1 MASGSTTRS
10 SARSSGSSGSSG
22 SSDQRRATQ
31 ASQASKEAQPLLNQR
46 GHVIQQP
53 DTVRRMPIGLDA
65 PVRLRSATALN
76 QVLADTL
83 MLYSMYKKHHWQVSG
98 HTFYQLHLLF
108 DKHAGEQLEL
118 VDLLAE
124 RVQLLGGVAVGMPH
138 DVAAATKIE
147 RPPKGAE
154 EVPVMIDRLLAAH
167 EHILRESRAL
177 AKRAE
182 DDDDLGTNDLLVSDV
197 VRTNELQV
205 WFLGEHV
212 VDTPATHARDGNDGG
227 GR

>member
-1 MASGSTTRS
+1 MLGQHGRII
-10 SARSSGSSGSSG
+10 
-22 SSDQRRATQ
+22 Q
-31 ASQASKEAQPLLNQR
+31 A
-46 GHVIQQP
+46 P

-65 PVRLRSATALN
+65 DVRLRMATALN
-76 QVLADTL
+76 QTLADTIT
-83 MLYSMYKKHHWQVSG
+83 LYNLYKKHHWQVSG

-138 DVAAATKIE
+138 DVAEATKIE

-167 EHILRESRAL
+167 EVILRECREQAQRSEEAG
-177 AKRAE
+177 
-182 DDDDLGTNDLLVSDV
+182 DLGTNDLLVSDMI
-197 VRTNELQV
+197 RTNELQV
-205 WFLGEHV
+205 WFLAEHV
-212 VDTPATHARDGNDGG
+212 VDSPATQAHDGG
-227 GR
+227 GTRR

>member
-1 MASGSTTRS
+1 MASGSATRP
-10 SARSSGSSGSSG
+10 
-22 SSDQRRATQ
+22 SSDQQQGRQGRHDAT
-31 ASQASKEAQPLLNQR
+31 KESQPLLGQHGR
-46 GHVIQQP
+46 IIQAP

-65 PVRLRSATALN
+65 DVRLRMATALN
-76 QVLADTL
+76 QTLADTIT
-83 MLYSMYKKHHWQVSG
+83 LYNLYKKHHWQVSG

-138 DVAAATKIE
+138 DVAEATKIE

-167 EHILRESRAL
+167 EVILRECREQAQRSEEAG
-177 AKRAE
+177 
-182 DDDDLGTNDLLVSDV
+182 DLGTNDLLVSDMI
-197 VRTNELQV
+197 RTNELQV
-205 WFLGEHV
+205 WFLAEHV
-212 VDTPATHARDGNDGG
+212 VDSPATQAHDGG
-227 GR
+227 GTRR